1 MNTDLRG
8 LASVRQEGVVSTLA
22 GAVPHKTAAASSGHF
37 AAALLLP
44 ALLTTLAACQPSV
57 IQEYVSVPGFV
68 EPHTPGS
75 GDPSEMAPTERLAE
89 LLGTEIDL
97 NRVSYVRTAWVRQ
110 RGRHDH
116 PGRFLGPKPG
126 IVLILVPGLPAG
138 AASLDP
144 LARDLVAAFR
154 SELEVWAIDR
164 RPNQLEDRLGAEHA
178 GASGAAP
185 EALAEGAQFY
195 FADTDVVPLG
205 NFPGPEDLDINL
217 DGVLDPRMPLPD
229 ASGVAREVLILEQ
242 DDARFM
248 AHWGVDT
255 YVRDWRILVEQAR
268 QRVGP
273 HGLVL
278 FGGHS
283 YGTTWATIFAAYDFD
298 PGPDV
303 DAAHRLIDGLVLLE
317 GGGVTPDGGFGVVGD
332 VAPPADAEEYRAIVD
347 ALAAPGGPDV
357 FVDDFVLGGVPLVG
371 LQDLGPAAE
380 IAALA
385 GVFQPDEPA
394 LARRTPVLG
403 TGLLSFVFPSP
414 ATNLA
419 SAGFFL
425 DDDFQPLAT
434 FRASIGFGADG
445 PNTLFSLPFQDTTGF
460 LREFYIAG
468 PRPDG
473 DLRTWLHFDSPA
485 LPTCPPQIPDQSPGC
500 AILDNGPPSD
510 PDDPAD
516 PPRENGYEREVTD
529 IDDLLRSQF
538 EHRNGLE
545 WYFGAGRID
554 IDLAFGNDSSALG
567 DESLLAVTQNAQV
580 DVPVLAIGGSNGLTP
595 EPRSF
600 TTYLDSIATPPADRE
615 VVILEG
621 YAHLDVAT
629 ARDNEAVPVIADWIA
644 RLRLASASM
653 E

>member
-1 MNTDLRG
+1 MNTNPRG
-8 LASVRQEGVVSTLA
+8 LAGVRQRAGVPSVAGVVLY
-22 GAVPHKTAAASSGHF
+22 KTAAASSGHL
-37 AAALLLP
+37 AAALLLL
-44 ALLTTLAACQPSV
+44 ALLPTFAACQPSV

-75 GDPSEMAPTERLAE
+75 GDPSEMPPADRLTQ
-89 LLGTEIDL
+89 LLGTDIDL
-97 NRVSYVRTAWVRQ
+97 NQVSYVRTTWVKQ
-110 RGRHDH
+110 RRRHEH
-116 PGRFLGPKPG
+116 PGRLLGPKPG

-154 SELEVWAIDR
+154 GELEVWAIDR
-164 RPNQLEDRLGAEHA
+164 RPNQLEDRLGTEHARA

-195 FADTDVVPLG
+195 FADTDLLPLG
-205 NFPGPEDLDINL
+205 NFPGPEDLDVKL
-217 DGVLDPRMPLPD
+217 DGVLDPRMPLPE
-229 ASGVAREVLILEQ
+229 ASGGTREVLILEQ

-255 YVRDWRILVEQAR
+255 YVRDWRILVQQAR

-273 HGLVL
+273 RGLVI

-283 YGTTWATIFAAYDFD
+283 HGTTWASIFAAYDFD
-298 PGPDV
+298 PGPGV
-303 DAAHRLIDGLVLLE
+303 DAAHHLIDGLVLLE
-317 GGGVTPDGGFGVVGD
+317 GGGVTADGGFGVIGD
-332 VAPPADAEEYRAIVD
+332 VDPPADAQEYRAIVE

-357 FVDDFVLGGVPLVG
+357 FVDDFVLGGVPLVR

-385 GVFQPDEPA
+385 GVYQPDEPA

-434 FRASIGFGADG
+434 FRASIGFGDDG
-445 PNTLFSLPFQDTTGF
+445 PNTLFSLPFQDATGF

-473 DLRTWLHFDSPA
+473 ALRTWQRFDSPA

-500 AILDNGPPSD
+500 ALLDNGPPSD
-510 PDDPAD
+510 PDDPDD
-516 PPRENGYEREVTD
+516 PPRENGLEREVTD
-529 IDDLLRSQF
+529 IDVLLRSQF
-538 EHRNGLE
+538 EHRAGLE

-595 EPRSF
+595 EPGSF
-600 TTYLDSIATPPADRE
+600 ATYLDSIATPLEDQE

-629 ARDNEAVPVIADWIA
+629 ARDNEAVAVIADWIA
-644 RLRLASASM
+644 RLR
-653 E
+653 